1 MTSIQVKSEIQKVI
15 DQVPENLLPEIL
27 DYLKQVQHQT
37 PEQAK
42 FNNNLN
48 KIFSEDKELLQRLA
62 K

>member
-27 DYLKQVQHQT
+27 DYLKQVQHQS
-37 PEQAK
+37 PEQVK

>member
-1 MTSIQVKSEIQKVI
+1 MTLIQVKSEIKKVI
-15 DQVPENLLPEIL
+15 DQVPENLLPEIF

-37 PEQAK
+37 PDQLK

-62 K
+62 E

>member
-27 DYLKQVQHQT
+27 DYLKQVQHQS
-37 PEQAK
+37 PEQVK
-42 FNNNLN
+42 FNNNLD